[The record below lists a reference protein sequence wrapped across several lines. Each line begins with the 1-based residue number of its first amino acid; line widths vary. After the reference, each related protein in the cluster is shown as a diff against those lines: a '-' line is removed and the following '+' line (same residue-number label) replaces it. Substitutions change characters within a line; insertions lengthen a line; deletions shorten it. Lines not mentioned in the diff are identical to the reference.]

1 MESSLSEIDNGVI
14 EAAKCMGATNWQII
28 TRVMIPEAVPSLI
41 RGLSITTITLIGY
54 SAMAG
59 AVGGGGLG
67 DVALRYGY
75 HRYQADVMM
84 ITIVLLV
91 IIVCII
97 QIVFDHLASRVDKRN
112 R

>member
-1 MESSLSEIDNGVI
+1 MKRDFMALL
-14 EAAKCMGATNWQII
+14 C
-28 TRVMIPEAVPSLI
+28 
-41 RGLSITTITLIGY
+41 GLL
-54 SAMAG
+54 
-59 AVGGGGLG
+59 
-67 DVALRYGY
+67 DVYKRQGY

>member
-1 MESSLSEIDNGVI
+1 MHGRHQLADHHPRHDPRGGSL
-14 EAAKCMGATNWQII
+14 
-28 TRVMIPEAVPSLI
+28 PHP
-41 RGLSITTITLIGY
+41 GLSITTITLIGY

>member
-1 MESSLSEIDNGVI
+1 
-14 EAAKCMGATNWQII
+14 
-28 TRVMIPEAVPSLI
+28 MIPEAVPSLI